1 MVLFY
6 RLGEHTCALVQG
18 SIKLHEIDFL
28 RGGARHG
35 VAVPIRRWADI
46 GGNPPAGF
54 ANSRPAG
61 LSDQPD
67 CVIDEPAQKLI

>member
-1 MVLFY
+1 M
-6 RLGEHTCALVQG
+6 CACARQYKVIQ
-18 SIKLHEIDFL
+18 IDFV

-35 VAVPIRRWADI
+35 VAVLIRRWADI
-46 GGNPPAGF
+46 GGNPLACF